1 MTISSRALAA
11 GLFGLLS
18 VSAASAA
25 DLYVDV
31 PVAAPVIVDD
41 VAQWDGPYV
50 GIFGGYLTS
59 TFDMRNEGGFD
70 EYTATGWLLGVNA
83 GFDHTLDGG
92 LVVGVVGDAAW
103 TDARFGNPDV
113 LNEANATIDWTAS
126 LRARAGF
133 DGGAFLPYLT
143 GGLALANVSQDNG
156 DVSDLL
162 IGWTVGAGVEIA
174 ATDQLSVDLQY
185 RYSDYGPGD
194 FDGDDDSFR
203 SHQVT
208 AGLNWRF

>member
-18 VSAASAA
+18 ISAASAA

-50 GIFGGYLTS
+50 GIFGGYQSGPFTV
-59 TFDMRNEGGFD
+59 DGEGGGDF
-70 EYTATGWLLGVNA
+70 TASGWLAGLTV
-83 GFDHTLDGG
+83 GFDKAVGGG
-92 LVVGVVGDAAW
+92 LVLGVVGDI
-103 TDARFGNPDV
+103 ARSDISSPDY
-113 LNEANATIDWTAS
+113 NFAGFDWVGS
-126 LRARAGF
+126 LRGRLGF

-143 GGLALANVSQDNG
+143 GGVAVAHLYDL
-156 DVSDLL
+156 DVETTLV
-162 IGWTVGAGVEIA
+162 GWTVGGGVEIA
-174 ATDQLSVDLQY
+174 ATDELSVDLQY
-185 RYSDYGPGD
+185 RYSDYGTKTLD
-194 FDGDDDSFR
+194 FGGGIADESFR
-203 SHQVT
+203 SHQIT